1 MKSKKGKGPPGLKV
15 LPIPPQHLQ
24 DNNPATNRNGDV
36 STASNALVEAI
47 SLHDRN
53 ATTSENLSAS
63 PAATSLP
70 PRASSPPPTGPSV
83 PPRTSPAS
91 TSGLSKEPDAPAVTA
106 VDHLVTQD
114 HNVVPDVLENLA
126 LEAAGPSSSVVLP
139 DTTDIVHS
147 PEPMDLGPDEPEQ
160 PPTSVDHVTAQDD
173 VMAQDAR
180 SPVQVDKPEDVAPQL
195 VIGMDDRV
203 EESCPPATE
212 DHPME
217 DAANRESSSQLDSAL
232 EQAVTT
238 RDGANTA
245 GT

>member
-53 ATTSENLSAS
+53 ATTSESLSAA
-63 PAATSLP
+63 PSLP
-70 PRASSPPPTGPSV
+70 PRVSSPPSTAPSL
-83 PPRTSPAS
+83 PPRTSPAP
-91 TSGLSKEPDAPAVTA
+91 TSRLFKEPDAPAVTA
-106 VDHLVTQD
+106 EDHLVTQD
-114 HNVVPDVLENLA
+114 PNVVPDVLENLA
-126 LEAAGPSSSVVLP
+126 PEAAGPSVSVVLP

-217 DAANRESSSQLDSAL
+217 DAANQESSSQLDSAL